1 MQRPRECVDTER
13 SNSNYFQLY
22 PTSHQSLVNNSMHG
36 YIFSRTKVAVYSM
49 KHSSKQFIKLLQKG
63 CAKLTWSSLN
73 HYYLSS
79 IIRIYMYVFIMYKF
93 YFDYISY
100 KY

>member
-1 MQRPRECVDTER
+1 
-13 SNSNYFQLY
+13 
-22 PTSHQSLVNNSMHG
+22 MHG

-79 IIRIYMYVFIMYKF
+79 IIRIYMYYIFITTFTLITFHTSTKLLITYCPLLKKQLT
-93 YFDYISY
+93 YPINAS
-100 KY
+100 